1 MTSHVIIADDAYFLL
16 IDIVRNRSKRQPNV
30 RADRLLSMLLLLQAH
45 GRLTGR
51 EIARRLEVSERTV
64 HRDMESLS
72 ASGVPVYALRGAQG
86 GWELDRNWRTQVPGL
101 DEAEL
106 RGLLMAQP
114 RLIGDAR
121 LAAAAERALE
131 KLMAALPSSLRERAA
146 SIRQRLHVDTSGWR
160 PSRENLSMLAIVQ
173 DAVSRDRKL
182 TITYCKPNSDRS
194 ERTIDPLGL
203 VSKGSAWYLVA
214 NTAAGMRTF
223 RVSRIERATP
233 LNLQCRR
240 PLDFNLAA
248 YWASVT
254 KEISEGRKFF
264 PATLRLDPKTAKSML
279 AWHSAKEIGGADERG
294 WVTINLDFEC
304 EEDARFVVLGLGT
317 RVEVVQPPSL
327 AAYLRKEVVELNQ
340 LLGARAV

>member
-1 MTSHVIIADDAYFLL
+1 M
-16 IDIVRNRSKRQPNV
+16 

-45 GRLTGR
+45 GRVTGR

-72 ASGVPVYALRGAQG
+72 ASGVPIFALRGAHG
-86 GWELDRNWRTQVPGL
+86 GWQLDSNWRTQVPGL

-114 RLIGDAR
+114 RFIGDAR
-121 LAAAAERALE
+121 LASAAERALE
-131 KLMAALPSSLRERAA
+131 KLMAALPSSLREQAA

-160 PSRENLSMLAIVQ
+160 PSRENLAMLPIVQ

-182 TITYCKPNSDRS
+182 TLIYCKPNGERS
-194 ERTIDPLGL
+194 ERTVDPLGL
-203 VSKGSAWYLVA
+203 VAKGSAWYLVA

-240 PLDFNLAA
+240 PLDFNLAS

-254 KEISEGRKFF
+254 KEISEARTRF
-264 PATLRLDPKTAKSML
+264 PATLRLEPKTAKWML
-279 AWHSAKEIGGADERG
+279 SWHCAKQVGSADERG
-294 WVTINLDFEC
+294 WVTIGLDFEN
-304 EEDARFVVLGLGT
+304 EDDARFVVLGLGT
-317 RVEVVQPPSL
+317 RVEVIQPHSL
-327 AAYLRKEVVELNQ
+327 IAYLRKEVADLN
-340 LLGARAV
+340 GRFRDKAA